1 MKHREF
7 GWTKNIHMF
16 NGTLV
21 VGKPDTVSRPIS
33 QCTFLEQATSC
44 YSIFIDLMNPLSQPL
59 LIHFKTKLQFVAAV
73 CSIVHGEA

>member
-33 QCTFLEQATSC
+33 QSTFLV
-44 YSIFIDLMNPLSQPL
+44 LHHGLLSKYTDSYIVQY
-59 LIHFKTKLQFVAAV
+59 K
-73 CSIVHGEA
+73 SIVYDPYTHDILLAYEEIKFEA

>member
-21 VGKPDTVSRPIS
+21 VGKPDTVYRPIS
-33 QCTFLEQATSC
+33 QSTFLV
-44 YSIFIDLMNPLSQPL
+44 LHHGLLSEYTDSYIVQYN
-59 LIHFKTKLQFVAAV
+59 
-73 CSIVHGEA
+73 SIVYDSYTHDILLVYEKIKFEA